1 MNALKSATAS
11 AKTAGGEGGGSG
23 SSAASATGKSSAGSL
38 VHSRLSQDGSLRFE
52 AFLGFAGVTI
62 AGLAVL
68 L

>member
-11 AKTAGGEGGGSG
+11 AKTQSGGGSG
-23 SSAASATGKSSAGSL
+23 SSAATATGSSNGGSL
-38 VHSRLSQDGSLRFE
+38 VHSRLFSKDGSLHFE
-52 AFLGFAGVTI
+52 AFLGFVGVTI